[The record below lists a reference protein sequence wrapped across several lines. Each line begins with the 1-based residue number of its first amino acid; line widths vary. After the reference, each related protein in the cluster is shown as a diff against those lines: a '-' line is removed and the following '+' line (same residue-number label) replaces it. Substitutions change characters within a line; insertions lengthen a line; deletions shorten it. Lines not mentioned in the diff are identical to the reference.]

1 MLELTPMPDNS
12 AATIIGL
19 TGGIGSG
26 KTTVANFFAERGIAL
41 VDTDLIARKVVEPGQ
56 PALQQ
61 IAEHFGAQT
70 LNADGS
76 LNRTTLRHK
85 IFAEP
90 DQRDWLEQLTHPL
103 IRQAT
108 LQQLQQ
114 ATSAYV
120 ILVSALL
127 LETDQ
132 HQLCDH
138 ILVVDV
144 PESIQIK
151 RTAQRD
157 NNSCDQIKAIIAA
170 QCDRQQRLELADS
183 VIDNTQPL
191 DQLAQQIDRLDQKFR
206 VLARKPIS

>member
-1 MLELTPMPDNS
+1 MTDKS
-12 AATIIGL
+12 SATIIGL

-26 KTTVANFFAERGIAL
+26 KTTVANCFAERGITL
-41 VDTDLIARKVVEPGQ
+41 VDTDLIARQVVEPGQ
-56 PALQQ
+56 SALLK
-61 IAEHFGAQT
+61 IADHFGAQT

-76 LNRTTLRHK
+76 LNRTELRHK
-85 IFAEP
+85 VFADP
-90 DQRDWLEQLTHPL
+90 NQRRWLEQLTHPL

-114 ATSAYV
+114 AKSDYV

-144 PESIQIK
+144 PESIQIE
-151 RTAQRD
+151 RTVQRD
-157 NNSCDQIKAIIAA
+157 SNTTEQVKAIIAA
-170 QCDRQQRLELADS
+170 QCERQKRLEQAGS

-191 DQLAQQIDRLDQKFR
+191 SQLAQQVDRLDQKFR
-206 VLARKPIS
+206 ALADNPTHKAN